1 MGRQGFDAFWGELSP
16 CSHIVEIYEDD
27 KEFVHH
33 LAEFVAGGLVK
44 GESSIIIATPG
55 HRLALAQQLTTR
67 GFDVAAAIQSDR
79 LILLDADE
87 MIAKFFVDE
96 WPDEDLFRQVIADVL
111 QVAACHGRKVRA
123 FGEMVALLWA
133 KGLCGA
139 TIRLEHLWTEFCRSQ
154 SFSLFCAYPK
164 SGFTENAADDMARV
178 RQVHSE
184 VFEGA

>member
-1 MGRQGFDAFWGELSP
+1 
-16 CSHIVEIYEDD
+16 
-27 KEFVHH
+27 
-33 LAEFVAGGLVK
+33 
-44 GESSIIIATPG
+44 
-55 HRLALAQQLTTR
+55 
-67 GFDVAAAIQSDR
+67 
-79 LILLDADE
+79 

-96 WPDEDLFRQVIADVL
+96 WPDEDLFRQVIVDVL
-111 QVAACHGRKVRA
+111 QVAACRGRKVRA